1 MIKLAKVLP
10 KLNPTDKQTT
20 NPGPAVAATASI
32 SSIFFPLSS
41 KAFWTIQSIFS
52 KWDLAASS
60 GTTPPNS
67 LCTSVWLEII
77 LERIIGIPCSFS
89 EIKDAAVSSQ
99 LVSIPRIKGFLFI
112 QIVFNNCT
120 IPIQVRNDF
129 FMKNKITIGSR
140 GSKLALLYAKKV
152 KEKIIE
158 VTNLID
164 QDINIEKISTKGD
177 EILDTRLS
185 DVGGKGLFSS
195 SIEKELQ
202 KNNIDIAV
210 HALKDMP
217 AIETNGLLTDTFL
230 ERTDAREIV
239 IINGNKKFKDLKKNA
254 VIGTSSFRR
263 QFQIKKIRPD
273 VNCKL
278 IRGNVDTRI
287 KKLADGEYDAIIL
300 SYAGIK
306 YLKLEDKISDIF
318 SIEEIIPS
326 AGQGII
332 AIQCR
337 ENDKDMISMLKKINH
352 KETYQRAHA
361 ERNILKILE
370 GDCETAVGIHSKIN
384 ENKIT
389 VEAELFSLDGSQRF
403 YEKKSDK
410 LENFRELGNEIGQIL
425 KTKSNNSYK
434 R

>member
-1 MIKLAKVLP
+1 MLAAKVCF
-10 KLNPTDKQTT
+10 Q
-20 NPGPAVAATASI
+20 VV
-32 SSIFFPLSS
+32 SS
-41 KAFWTIQSIFS
+41 KNF
-52 KWDLAASS
+52 
-60 GTTPPNS
+60 
-67 LCTSVWLEII
+67 
-77 LERIIGIPCSFS
+77 
-89 EIKDAAVSSQ
+89 
-99 LVSIPRIKGFLFI
+99 
-112 QIVFNNCT
+112 
-120 IPIQVRNDF
+120 
-129 FMKNKITIGSR
+129 
-140 GSKLALLYAKKV
+140 KK
-152 KEKIIE
+152 K
-158 VTNLID
+158 
-164 QDINIEKISTKGD
+164 
-177 EILDTRLS
+177 
-185 DVGGKGLFSS
+185 
-195 SIEKELQ
+195 
-202 KNNIDIAV
+202 NIDIAV

-254 VIGTSSFRR
+254 VIGTSSYRR

-273 VNCKL
+273 VSCKL

-287 KKLADGEYDAIIL
+287 KKLMDGEYDAIIL

-306 YLKLEDKISDIF
+306 YLKLEDKISEIF

-337 ENDKDMISMLKKINH
+337 ENDEDMISMLKKINH
-352 KETYQRAHA
+352 KETYKRAHA

-370 GDCETAVGIHSKIN
+370 GDCETAVGIHSKID